1 LRDEWV
7 DLAAELA
14 GAHRIITDNPEM
26 VYYLTDRP
34 AYAMPIKYDLYR
46 QVFRE
51 DYRQQIDLARDRLE
65 ADALLVVFGKPS
77 DDEAEAIGLL
87 GVAAIDT
94 YDGAVVSATIKRR
107 HRICGIGLGEYIRVW
122 PNSR

>member
-1 LRDEWV
+1 
-7 DLAAELA
+7 
-14 GAHRIITDNPEM
+14 M

-94 YDGAVVSATIKRR
+94 YDGAVVYGYP
-107 HRICGIGLGEYIRVW
+107 H
-122 PNSR
+122 